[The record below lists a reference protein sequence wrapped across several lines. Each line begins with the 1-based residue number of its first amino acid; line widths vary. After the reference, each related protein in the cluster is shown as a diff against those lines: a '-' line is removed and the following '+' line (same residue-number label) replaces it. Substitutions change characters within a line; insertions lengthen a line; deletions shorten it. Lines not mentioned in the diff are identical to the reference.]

1 MTNPKIY
8 VDTVGAEVSILSHA
22 DLVTDVA
29 SVVISV
35 EKPSG
40 AIDTWT
46 PTSIDPASVS
56 NCIINYTTQAGDL
69 DEAGTY
75 RVQPVVT
82 MIDDDVWPIGVALW
96 TIYARYEGL

>member
-8 VDTVGAEVSILSHA
+8 VDTVGARVEIISHA

-29 SVVISV
+29 TVSISV

-46 PTSIDPASVS
+46 PTSIDATTSD
-56 NCIINYTTQAGDL
+56 NCVIIYTTQAGDL

-75 RVQPVVT
+75 RVQPIVT
-82 MIDDDVWPIGVALW
+82 MTDNDVWPIGVALW

>member
-8 VDTVGAEVSILSHA
+8 VGTVGAEVSILSHA
-22 DLVTDVA
+22 DLVTDVT

-40 AIDTWT
+40 VIQSWT
-46 PTSIDPASVS
+46 PTSIDSATSD
-56 NCIINYTTQAGDL
+56 NCVINYTTQEGDL

-75 RVQPVVT
+75 RVQPIVT
-82 MIDDDVWPIGVALW
+82 MVDNDVWPIGVALW
-96 TIYARYEGL
+96 TIYARHEGL